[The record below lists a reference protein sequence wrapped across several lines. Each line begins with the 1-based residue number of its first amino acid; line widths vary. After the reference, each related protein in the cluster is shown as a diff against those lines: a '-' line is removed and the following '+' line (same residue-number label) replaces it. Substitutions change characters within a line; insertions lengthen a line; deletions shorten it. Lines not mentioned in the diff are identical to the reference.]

1 MLGSFS
7 IVHIFPQD
15 QIPCLQRWTQARA
28 ISAIQ
33 STQEPMWTWCNVWL
47 NYQAWLQ
54 PTHSLQQTIWSSHTE
69 SRTLLCCW
77 VSCISVF
84 LELPIPL
91 PCTYCY
97 RSRMV
102 LPAVMSKTPKSE
114 KNNNEKKSYCSTTF
128 NNFQLHEFH
137 FLNILPIRY
146 VSTYTLIT
154 CVVEVATTYK
164 TNSNVS

>member
-114 KNNNEKKSYCSTTF
+114 KNNNEKKAIVQ
-128 NNFQLHEFH
+128 QLSITRAPFFFLF
-137 FLNILPIRY
+137 FLNILPICY

-154 CVVEVATTYK
+154 CGGSSYYLQ
-164 TNSNVS
+164 N